1 MPNSDKACQL
11 IEVVISMC
19 AKGGFN
25 LTKFTINKKEVLV
38 KIPEEYRRK
47 RVTNEDLMK
56 RYIPEVKT
64 LSIHWSMDE
73 DALMF

>member
-1 MPNSDKACQL
+1 
-11 IEVVISMC
+11 MC

-64 LSIHWSMDE
+64 LGIHWSMDE